1 MKRVHAE
8 TSMRV
13 FANIVHSVTRSHA
26 CYALTIHA
34 CARTD
39 NIASTRVFQAFAFDW
54 VAVYRQTFDNNHVE
68 SRSYYRIL

>member
-54 VAVYRQTFDNNHVE
+54 GR
-68 SRSYYRIL
+68 